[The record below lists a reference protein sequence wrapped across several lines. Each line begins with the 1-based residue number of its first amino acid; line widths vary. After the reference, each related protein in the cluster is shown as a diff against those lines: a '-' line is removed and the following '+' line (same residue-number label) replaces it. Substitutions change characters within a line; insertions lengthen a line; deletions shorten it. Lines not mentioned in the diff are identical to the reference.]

1 MNEMQRQQYLEAIG
15 IDSYMPR
22 WILPVAPRPVAC
34 APVTAR
40 PVESIAAN
48 TAPLANPA
56 AVVSRVTPAA
66 GLAQVTAAVADVTAQ
81 VSVAP
86 RVAAATPAVPPVAV
100 TETLAALAEPAVTA
114 VKPTAETVIN
124 SLGVAAETD
133 PQFALSMWR
142 ASDDLLVIDSR
153 QAQLAL
159 PTEPLLA
166 NILLALGLRQPLPRA
181 EVLHWPMYDH
191 PLAPKGEA
199 AAKETLMALLE
210 ARLEQQPVSYLLL
223 MGAEACHYILPDELL
238 PADSPQPPAS
248 CQALLG
254 KALRLDALKAT
265 AIVVPS
271 LSDMLQQPDL
281 KATTWRAIQPL
292 RQI

>member
-34 APVTAR
+34 ASVTAT
-40 PVESIAAN
+40 PVESVAAN

-56 AVVSRVTPAA
+56 AVVSGVTPAA
-66 GLAQVTAAVADVTAQ
+66 GLAQVTAAVAEVTAQ
-81 VSVAP
+81 VSSAP
-86 RVAAATPAVPPVAV
+86 RAAAAPAVPPVSVTETLAVLSEPAATRQQPTAEAAVHRVAAATEV
-100 TETLAALAEPAVTA
+100 
-114 VKPTAETVIN
+114 
-124 SLGVAAETD
+124 D

-199 AAKETLMALLE
+199 AAKETLLAMLE

-238 PADSPQPPAS
+238 PADSSQPQAS

-254 KALRLDALKAT
+254 KALRFDALKVT